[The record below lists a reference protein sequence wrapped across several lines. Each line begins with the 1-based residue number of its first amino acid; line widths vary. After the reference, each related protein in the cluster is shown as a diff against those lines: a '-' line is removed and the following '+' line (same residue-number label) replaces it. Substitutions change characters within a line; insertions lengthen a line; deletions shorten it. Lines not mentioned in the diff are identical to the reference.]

1 MDLWIRSQDKR
12 ALELVHSV
20 EIAHKQEHG
29 RFGIL
34 DKPVKSEECYIF
46 VNGSNFGEYKN
57 EQRAIEVLNKIQ
69 KLLVPCYIMQDCNS
83 SLDMFV
89 PSKGGEIKVL
99 PRECVVYQIPADDEV
114 EKWN

>member
-1 MDLWIRSQDKR
+1 MDLWIRSQDKL

-20 EIAHKQEHG
+20 GIAHKQEPG

-57 EQRAIEVLNKIQ
+57 EQRAIEVLNEIQ
-69 KLLVPCYIMQDCNS
+69 DSMYDIYETTESDGNVLVRTVQPTQYSFI
-83 SLDMFV
+83 
-89 PSKGGEIKVL
+89 
-99 PRECVVYQIPADDEV
+99 VYQMPADEGV
-114 EKWN
+114 END